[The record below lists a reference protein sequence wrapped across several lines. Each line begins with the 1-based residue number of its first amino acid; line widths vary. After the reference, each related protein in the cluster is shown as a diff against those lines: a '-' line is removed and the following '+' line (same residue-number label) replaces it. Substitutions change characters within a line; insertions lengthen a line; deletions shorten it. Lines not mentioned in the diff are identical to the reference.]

1 MNSDF
6 FPEHRALVDAELER
20 LLPPPDPSDPGRL
33 SEAMRYSVLGGG
45 KRLRPILTMLA
56 CEACGGEARTALPG
70 AVAVEL
76 VHAYS
81 LVHDDLPAMDDDD
94 MRRGRPSC
102 HKAFTEA
109 TAILVG
115 DALLTLAFDV
125 LADPPDRLERL
136 RALAEL
142 TRLAGWQGLVGGQ
155 SLDLAHGETGP
166 ETFGELERI
175 HLWKTAAL
183 FRASAAMGGLL
194 AGGSQDQV
202 DRLRQFGEQMGLA
215 FQHIDD
221 ALDREHAQ
229 YSNQAANRAG
239 SLLSASR
246 KTADSFGEN
255 GRGLLS
261 LVDVFEERFKKT
273 KGD

>member
-1 MNSDF
+1 MLSEIDVTDPYAPDWARFPMKSDF
-6 FPEHRALVDAELER
+6 FPEYRALVDAELER
-20 LLPPPDPSDPGRL
+20 LLPPADPTDPGRL

-70 AVAVEL
+70 AVAV
-76 VHAYS
+76 V
-81 LVHDDLPAMDDDD
+81 
-94 MRRGRPSC
+94 
-102 HKAFTEA
+102 
-109 TAILVG
+109 LVG

-125 LADPPDRLERL
+125 LADPPDRVERL

-142 TRLAGWQGLVGGQ
+142 TRLAGWKGLVGGQ
-155 SLDLAHGETGP
+155 SLDLALCEAEP
-166 ETFGELERI
+166 DTFGELERV
-175 HLWKTAAL
+175 HLGKTAAL
-183 FRASAAMGGLL
+183 FKASAAMGGLL
-194 AGGSQDQV
+194 TGAAQDQV
-202 DRLRQFGEQMGLA
+202 DRLRQYGEQMGLA

-221 ALDREHAQ
+221 ALDREHAR
-229 YSNQAANRAG
+229 YGDQAADRAG

-255 GRGLLS
+255 GKGLLA
-261 LVDVFEERFKKT
+261 LVDVFEKRLKKT